1 MENLNLKPGQIMLV
15 NAKGVA
21 NGKVSLE
28 FAQIVDTGR
37 KSLDLTSLIN
47 EDDDRFNTAK
57 PRRAWMVGTKASIG
71 KYFSE
76 IADAIEALAEGEV
89 LEIGQ
94 LNPEISGKQLNLQIV
109 ETINGTDYDKA
120 NIATK
125 AKRAGADGDYI
136 VTSKGENIFTKVS
149 VVVGE
154 PRHFFFEETVRKNTG
169 AASNAIIE
177 ALGE

>member
-1 MENLNLKPGQIMLV
+1 MSKTFTAQNPATGQAVGAEIAEWDLVQTSAAIKAAESVKAKLASTNPTQRAALLN
-15 NAKGVA
+15 A
-21 NGKVSLE
+21 
-28 FAQIVDTGR
+28 
-37 KSLDLTSLIN
+37 
-47 EDDDRFNTAK
+47 
-57 PRRAWMVGTKASIG
+57 
-71 KYFSE
+71 